1 MAPEEKDTDAIEKK
15 GVKDV
20 MNDTEL
26 EVPTE
31 LKETDP

>member
-20 MNDTEL
+20 MNDTKL